1 MLLLLGL
8 DFQNVLSLLLPL
20 SIAINIFQIKDNIH
34 LIDFILF
41 KKLVCFTLPLIVLIL
56 YFIKINNIDINLYI
70 GLFLILIS
78 LKNSI
83 TIIDVLLKKFLEY
96 ETFYLIA
103 LGVFHGFT
111 NLGGALLSAMI
122 FNTSLKNKIKE
133 QLLHCAI

>member
-1 MLLLLGL
+1 MLYTLIIILTTSVIQAVFGVGVLLFGTPLLLLLGL

-70 GLFLILIS
+70 GLF
-78 LKNSI
+78 
-83 TIIDVLLKKFLEY
+83 
-96 ETFYLIA
+96 
-103 LGVFHGFT
+103 
-111 NLGGALLSAMI
+111 
-122 FNTSLKNKIKE
+122 
-133 QLLHCAI
+133 